1 MCELCCFLLH
11 SKISVLLGSGCKL
24 LIKVWLPI
32 TWPRK
37 KSARPESVHTPF
49 LHPSVCS
56 IFQYLVPYCVPCDT
70 VVK

>member
-1 MCELCCFLLH
+1 MCELCSFPLH

-32 TWPRK
+32 TGPRQ
-37 KSARPESVHTPF
+37 KSVRPESIHTSFP
-49 LHPSVCS
+49 HPSICS
-56 IFQYLVPYCVPCDT
+56 IFQYLVPHCVPYDT